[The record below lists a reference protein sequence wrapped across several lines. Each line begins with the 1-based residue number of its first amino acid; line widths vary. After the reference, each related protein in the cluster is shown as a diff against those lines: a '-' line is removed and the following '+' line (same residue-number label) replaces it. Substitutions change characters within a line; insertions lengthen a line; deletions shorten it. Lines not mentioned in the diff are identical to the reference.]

1 MLSDPLHVC
10 LIAGEASGD
19 FLGAQL
25 MRAIRSVAGVPVR
38 FSGVGGPQMQAQGM
52 ESLFPMETL
61 SVMGIAEIL
70 PRLPDLI
77 RRINQTAAYVS
88 NSKPDILVTIDSPD
102 FCFRVAKKIRE
113 SGSKP
118 LMIHYVA
125 PTVWA
130 WRPERAARIAKLYDG
145 LLCLFPFEP
154 PYFEKEGLKATFIGH
169 PLMESGLGQGYG
181 DAFRHRLE
189 VPAEARVCGLFFGS
203 RRGEL
208 KRMGPVLS
216 IAAAAL
222 RRVHKDVHFIAPT
235 LPHLKGEVT
244 QMLRGLP
251 FAWKV
256 VVSGEDGNEKPGIFA
271 AMDMA
276 VATSGTVGLELA
288 VAGIPHVIGYKA
300 NPLTAAII
308 RRKVKVKYAH
318 LANILLDRPA
328 VPEFLQENCTPGNVE
343 TAAREL
349 LESKTR
355 QDTQRQ
361 AFAQVRGMLEGIDK
375 ASASERAADFILNL
389 YYADTAK
396 TQRSLTGT

>member
-1 MLSDPLHVC
+1 MD
-10 LIAGEASGD
+10 
-19 FLGAQL
+19 
-25 MRAIRSVAGVPVR
+25 
-38 FSGVGGPQMQAQGM
+38 
-52 ESLFPMETL
+52 SLFPMETL
-61 SVMGIAEIL
+61 SVMGIAEVL
-70 PRLPDLI
+70 PRLPELI
-77 RRINQTAAYVS
+77 RRINQTAAYVR
-88 NSKPDILVTIDSPD
+88 NSKPDILITIDSPD
-102 FCFRVAKKIRE
+102 FCFRVAKKVRE
-113 SGSKP
+113 DAVKP

-130 WRPERAARIAKLYDG
+130 WRPERAAKIAKLYDG

-154 PYFEKEGLKATFIGH
+154 PYFEKEGMKAAFVGH

-181 DAFRHRLE
+181 DAYRHRLQ
-189 VPAEARVCGLFFGS
+189 VPHDARICGLFFGS

-208 KRMGPVLS
+208 RRMGPVLS
-216 IAAAAL
+216 IAAATL
-222 RRVHKDVHFIAPT
+222 RRTHKDIHFVAPT
-235 LPHLKGEVT
+235 LPHMKDEVT

-256 VVSGEDGNEKPGIFA
+256 VVPGEDGDEKPGVFA

-276 VATSGTVGLELA
+276 MATSGTVGLELA
-288 VAGIPHVIGYKA
+288 VAGIPHIIGYRA

-343 TAAREL
+343 TAARDL
-349 LESKTR
+349 LESELS
-355 QDTQRQ
+355 QNTQRQ

-375 ASASERAADFILNL
+375 ASASDRAADFILNL
-389 YYADTAK
+389 YYAGGGRN
-396 TQRSLTGT
+396 QRSLTGT